1 MYNKTKNYI
10 LLEDH
15 ILPGLQIDT
24 VDGDAD
30 LFKNIEKQNPNFAK
44 SAFNVFNIFKPYI
57 SNIDSKMFRNFVI
70 RLLLIKISNPVLAI
84 LKANPPIIDSF
95 RQKILSNQENLFFLF
110 STLFFSTSLR
120 NKEKNELIEKNNQLV
135 QENLLL
141 KAEKNA
147 YLVNFVKMIDN
158 GYSVGTLIKYIQSS
172 EINDPKLQE
181 LMKSIN
187 DQEASSDEVIQVIK
201 PMNLYN
207 FII

>member
-1 MYNKTKNYI
+1 M
-10 LLEDH
+10 
-15 ILPGLQIDT
+15 
-24 VDGDAD
+24 DGDAD